1 MALSGSGVGTGQEK
15 KELMAD
21 ANDGRHFCPPSLPL
35 RFMAWTDAATASS
48 GFLTQFSATP
58 APPGGPSRHVFSRRR
73 LSRPG
78 TARCS
83 LPGPVVESRG
93 LFERRWLAE
102 RSLRFLTGR
111 SARNLGVSFV
121 SLLFLSCL
129 GVPSRTFVFV
139 SKGLGPLKCTAD
151 SLAARWVFSVP
162 GSVTLAVGRAGW
174 RPALTVPHLYCLYS
188 TGVSGPEV

>member
-1 MALSGSGVGTGQEK
+1 M
-15 KELMAD
+15 
-21 ANDGRHFCPPSLPL
+21 
-35 RFMAWTDAATASS
+35 AATSVLRLCLCASWPGQTQRPRLR
-48 GFLTQFSATP
+48 GFSPSSPPRPPRP
-58 APPGGPSRHVFSRRR
+58 AALPGHVFSRGRR

-93 LFERRWLAE
+93 LFERRWRAE

-111 SARNLGVSFV
+111 SARYLGVSFV

-129 GVPSRTFVFV
+129 GVLSRTFVFV

-162 GSVTLAVGRAGW
+162 GSVTLAVGRAAW

-188 TGVSGPEV
+188 PGVSGPEV